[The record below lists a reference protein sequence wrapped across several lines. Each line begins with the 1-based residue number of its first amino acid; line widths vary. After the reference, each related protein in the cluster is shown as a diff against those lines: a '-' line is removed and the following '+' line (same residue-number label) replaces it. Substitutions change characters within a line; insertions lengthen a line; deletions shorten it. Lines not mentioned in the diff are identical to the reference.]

1 MKKVNKVMVFRE
13 LPQDVVTYRL
23 PRPAEPQ
30 VTATGFSACPAVLL
44 HGMNSAQLAA
54 TFSIYRLALEQARI
68 EARPSL
74 LERDLLGVWN

>member
-1 MKKVNKVMVFRE
+1 MISRD
-13 LPQDVVTYRL
+13 LPQDVVSYRL

-30 VTATGFSACPAVLL
+30 ITADAFCACPAVLL
-44 HGMNSAQLAA
+44 QGVSSVQLTAN
-54 TFSIYRLALEQARI
+54 FSIYRLAYEQARI